1 MVCFWV
7 CRGQEGLQGL
17 DAVHKLKQQFRFE
30 EAREVLVVSLAGDP
44 LNEVLLS
51 ELADCCFLQGDN
63 TEAKKYYEILSQMRP
78 ENKAYTFRSMVLSFK
93 LQDYPECVSLG
104 SEALVRDTIPA
115 LSVLVGDAW
124 QKLERSDSAAAWYA
138 RVLEKYPQNRTA
150 LMKYVAILIGR
161 QEYDT
166 AARLVRS
173 YLEDYP
179 RDVQMNAIG
188 AKISFL
194 KGEHLRSRDEFLF
207 LRDSLCDNSYH
218 THLYLGLSN
227 VELHYHKGAEAP
239 LLAAWQIDSSDV
251 NLALAIAGVMANEYK
266 DPEPARQWFSK
277 AESMLEPDRQ
287 MLYKIYK
294 NEGHM
299 FYARNMWKMG
309 ADYLIKAYELNPKD
323 VSAAGLAAYCLQLA
337 GDLKQAGKWYEIVL
351 DRCDREA
358 PDYIF
363 AKKRLTEIQAELF
376 MMSQ

>member
-30 EAREVLVVSLAGDP
+30 EAREVLAVSLAVDP

-51 ELADCCFLQGDN
+51 ELADCCFQQGDN
-63 TEAKKYYEILSQMRP
+63 AEAKKYYDILAQMRP
-78 ENKAYTFRSMVLSFK
+78 GNKAYIFRSMVLSFK
-93 LQDYPECVSLG
+93 LQEYPECVSLG
-104 SEALVRDTIPA
+104 SEALMRDTIPA

-150 LMKYVAILIGR
+150 LMKYAAILIGR
-161 QEYDT
+161 QDYDT
-166 AARLVRS
+166 AARRVRS
-173 YLEDYP
+173 YLADYP

-218 THLYLGLSN
+218 THLYLGLSY
-227 VELHYHKGAEAP
+227 VELGSHKRAEAP

-337 GDLKQAGKWYEIVL
+337 GDLKQAGKWYETVL